1 MGKKST
7 IDTLPEALRAE
18 LLSNYRTQPA
28 WTINDHTD
36 WLSDKGFEI
45 SRSAVHRYLTT
56 RSSIPLTPEQQMFAE
71 QVRLSC
77 LEVAASV
84 YKGEDPEG
92 LMLVA
97 ERLLS
102 WVRTLD

>member
-1 MGKKST
+1 MARKST
-7 IDTLPEALRAE
+7 IDTLPEDVRAE
-18 LLSNYRTQPA
+18 LLSNYRTYPA

-36 WLSDKGFEI
+36 WLIEKGFEI
-45 SRSAVHRYLTT
+45 SRSAVHRYLST
-56 RSSIPLTPEQQMFAE
+56 RSSSPLSPEEQMFAE

-92 LMLVA
+92 LIATA

-102 WVRTLD
+102 WVRTFD

>member
-7 IDTLPEALRAE
+7 IDTLPESVRAE
-18 LLSNYRTQPA
+18 LLSNYRTYPA

-36 WLSDKGFEI
+36 WLSEKGFEI
-45 SRSAVHRYLTT
+45 SRSAVHRYLVT
-56 RSSIPLTPEQQMFAE
+56 RSNTPLTPEQQMFAE

-92 LMLVA
+92 LMAVA
-97 ERLLS
+97 DRLLS